1 MSVDQIKELKV
12 RIFDLQETIQ
22 SRQEFEGQFFGSL
35 AQLLDIPQEMATDPQ
50 VYINAIV
57 ALKEKVPVEKSGE
70 GELVE

>member
-35 AQLLDIPQEMATDPQ
+35 AQLLDIPQDMATDPQ

-57 ALKEKVPVEKSGE
+57 ALKEKVPADEVVADDSAE
-70 GELVE
+70 

>member
-35 AQLLDIPQEMATDPQ
+35 AQLLDIPQDMATDPQ

-57 ALKEKVPVEKSGE
+57 ALKEKVPADEVVADESAE
-70 GELVE
+70 